1 MPNSPPVS
9 TALVIGASGGLGSA
23 LCQQWQQAHDIA
35 AVIAISRKFETSDH
49 LKNDHDQQ
57 DAQGK
62 ETNTHYIECDYS
74 ETSITKTCERIKRL
88 NASIS
93 RVCICN
99 GILHNDRVWPEKRIE
114 DLDSSA
120 LQEVFAVNSVIP
132 LLWLKALLPV
142 VRGKSDC
149 IITVFS
155 ARIGSIGDNRSGG
168 WYSYRAS
175 KAALNMLLKTAAIEF
190 SRRAKNVK
198 LIAFQPGTTDT
209 GLSRPFQASV
219 KPENLLNP
227 EFVASRLIHIM
238 NHQTVDGELSFVD
251 WENKAIVW

>member
-1 MPNSPPVS
+1 MANSSPPSSAVI
-9 TALVIGASGGLGSA
+9 IGAGGGLGTA
-23 LCQQWQQAHDIA
+23 LCEQWQKDA
-35 AVIAISRKFETSDH
+35 AIDQVIAVSRQPANAFRPADDSSIH
-49 LKNDHDQQ
+49 FIQS
-57 DAQGK
+57 
-62 ETNTHYIECDYS
+62 DYS
-74 ETSITKTCERIKRL
+74 EDSICKAVEKIDGLAEQVT
-88 NASIS
+88 

-114 DLDSSA
+114 DLDRNA
-120 LQEVFAVNSVIP
+120 LQEVFAVNSVLP

-142 VRGKSDC
+142 VKGESDC

-155 ARIGSIGDNRSGG
+155 ARIGSIGDNHSGG

-209 GLSRPFQASV
+209 NLSKPFHASV
-219 KPENLLNP
+219 KQGNLFTP
-227 EFVASRLIHIM
+227 EFVASHLVDIM
-238 NHQTVDGELSFVD
+238 DHQSVDGELSFVD
-251 WENKAIVW
+251 WENKPITW